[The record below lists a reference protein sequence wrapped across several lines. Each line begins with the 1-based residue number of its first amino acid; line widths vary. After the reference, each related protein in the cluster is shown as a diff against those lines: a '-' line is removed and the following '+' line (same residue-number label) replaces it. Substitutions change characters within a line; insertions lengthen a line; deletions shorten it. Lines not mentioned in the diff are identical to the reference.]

1 MLTVAP
7 LRCFMWVVL
16 EMVPHSEAPLWVRL
30 TRQPVTIRLCGPA
43 RMLAATSRCSAL
55 RAPSA
60 LPCV

>member
-30 TRQPVTIRLCGPA
+30 TCQPVTIRPCGPA
-43 RMLAATSRCSAL
+43 RMLAATSCCNAL
-55 RAPSA
+55 RAPST
-60 LPCV
+60 LPRV